1 VCNPFLGKPVQGF
14 VPEVACECTI
24 DCGDDCLN
32 RILRIECCDTKIRGR
47 DASGDQCICAI
58 GGKCMNRAIQSRK
71 YAKTEPFRE
80 FQMGFGLRAKVSSAL
95 IFFFFIFCTFLAV
108 LLCDTSWYWLG
119 SPCRNHTPFVG
130 SFCL

>member
-1 VCNPFLGKPVQGF
+1 VTPTGKPVQGF

-47 DASGDQCICAI
+47 DDSGDQCICAI

-80 FQMGFGLRAKVSSAL
+80 FQMGFGLRAKVGVSS
-95 IFFFFIFCTFLAV
+95 F
-108 LLCDTSWYWLG
+108 TSDV
-119 SPCRNHTPFVG
+119 SIA
-130 SFCL
+130 